1 MRTLYTFGDS
11 MLDCSHYNDDLVAPG
26 ALLCENR
33 DDLFP
38 EFAGE
43 DLQSLGVGPVTLAHR
58 ARDGAVLHGLRAQF
72 PRKSQPDHA
81 CAVITI
87 GGNDLLQ
94 GLLFV
99 PEQRRD
105 AVWGDW
111 FRDFEAAIAECPVR
125 TRFVGTVYD
134 PTFRDPATEAR
145 WGFGDAAEFL
155 RARLVS
161 FNEQLCERAQ
171 RAGAIPVDIHGHF
184 LSGDPSWV
192 VQEIEPSVR
201 GASEVRRAFLHPVL
215 AWARGAASA
224 RAQ

>member
-1 MRTLYTFGDS
+1 MRTLFTFGDS
-11 MLDCSHYNDDLVAPG
+11 MLDCSHYNDERVSPG
-26 ALLCENR
+26 ELLCENR

-43 DLQSLGVGPVTLAHR
+43 DLRSLGVGPVTLAHR
-58 ARDGAVLHGLRAQF
+58 ARDGAVLHGLRAQY

-81 CAVITI
+81 CAIITI

-99 PEQRRD
+99 PEQRRG
-105 AVWGDW
+105 AVWDDW
-111 FRDFEAAIAECPVR
+111 FDNFEAALTDCPVA

-134 PTFRDPATEAR
+134 PTFRDPTTEAR
-145 WGFGDAAEFL
+145 WGFGDATAIV
-155 RARLVS
+155 RARLES
-161 FNEQLCERAQ
+161 FNERLCDRA
-171 RAGAIPVDIHGHF
+171 RRTGAIPVDVHGLF

-192 VQEIEPSVR
+192 VEEIEPSIR

-215 AWARGAASA
+215 AWARGAASG